1 MFISNKVRS
10 LTFAASVIG
19 LILVSSFSILN
30 PSSDNQAF
38 ATIENNKISDSIKK
52 ACPTYQDNGNINGL
66 VSNVL
71 KACVNRG
78 GVSEP
83 SPGPNDPPWIPV
95 PQNVIILEKERNSNY
110 DITISILHSAAR
122 TTSQFD
128 IDYFTMPVGLTYK
141 IEANDPAD
149 PNEEFTFR
157 NGIGQDV
164 DCIEL
169 DRNSC
174 TLEMGTTVQYIRITP
189 A

>member
-1 MFISNKVRS
+1 MKHFKVISFS
-10 LTFAASVIG
+10 LVTLFLSIAITSYSSTS
-19 LILVSSFSILN
+19 VSSN
-30 PSSDNQAF
+30 NQAF
-38 ATIENNKISDSIKK
+38 ATLDNTDNIGESIKK
-52 ACPTYQDNGNINGL
+52 VCPTYEGNGNINGL

-174 TLEMGTTVQYIRITP
+174 TLEMGTTVQYIQITP